1 MKRNKPHYGLIW
13 FFSTAGL
20 FFLAVIVVFV
30 LDYGFNG
37 LLREWLTGFLASQ
50 WGGVDWQRV
59 YVTGMAL
66 VFLVCLL
73 LTTVGVVCARTASR
87 RQKERQILAVADYA
101 RELAET
107 RDGELPRLNADYAA
121 LEAPLTAMKLEAERA
136 RRLAEAEMRR
146 KSDLVTYLAHDLK
159 TPLASVIAY
168 LSLLDETPDLTAE
181 QRARYTG
188 VALEKAYRL
197 EQLIGE
203 LFEIV
208 RFDMQEIVLNKKRIR
223 LRLMLEQLADEFY
236 PLLLRQ
242 GKRIC
247 VTCDDALTLTGDPYK
262 LARVF
267 NNILKNAAAYSYENT
282 QIDVCARAEDSAV
295 ALTFANQGDPIPERE
310 REAIFEKFYRLDA
323 ARSTR
328 SGGAGLGLA
337 IAREIVEAHGGTV
350 GVQSGVEG
358 TVFTVRLPQEQSAFL
373 PGGAS

>member
-1 MKRNKPHYGLIW
+1 MKRNKTHYGLIW
-13 FFSTAGL
+13 FLSTIGL
-20 FFLAVIVVFV
+20 FFLAVVVAFV

-37 LLREWLTGFLASQ
+37 LLREWLSGFLSSQ
-50 WGGVDWQRV
+50 WGGVDWRRV
-59 YVTGMAL
+59 YAAGMVL
-66 VFLVCLL
+66 VFFVCLL
-73 LTTVGVVCARTASR
+73 LTTVGVLSARSAAR
-87 RQKERQILAVADYA
+87 RQKERQINALADYTRKLAVAAGD
-101 RELAET
+101 
-107 RDGELPRLNADYAA
+107 DDLPRLSAEYAA

-168 LSLLDETPDLTAE
+168 LSLLSEAPDLPAE

-188 VALEKAYRL
+188 VALDKAYRL

-208 RFDMQEIVLNKKRIR
+208 RFDMQEIVVNKKRIH

-236 PLLLRQ
+236 PLLLPQ
-242 GKRIC
+242 GKRISVSC
-247 VTCDDALTLTGDPYK
+247 EDALTLYGDPDK

-282 QIDVCARAEDSAV
+282 QIDISVRAEEGAV
-295 ALTFANQGDPIPERE
+295 TLNFANQGDPIPEKE

-337 IAREIVEAHGGTV
+337 IAREIVEAHGGTI
-350 GVQSGVEG
+350 GVRSGAEG
-358 TVFTVRLPQEQSAFL
+358 TVFTVRLPQ
-373 PGGAS
+373 